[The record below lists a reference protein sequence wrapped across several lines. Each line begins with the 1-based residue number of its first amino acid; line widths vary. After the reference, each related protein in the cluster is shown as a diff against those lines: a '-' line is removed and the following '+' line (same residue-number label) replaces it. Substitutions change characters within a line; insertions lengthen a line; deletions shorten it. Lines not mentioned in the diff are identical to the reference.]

1 MKYFLK
7 FLPIV
12 AVAAALCSCGSS
24 DSDSIAEKVE
34 YIPVKLDRGDNW
46 SFMSPDGKV
55 ILEDE
60 FERTPSL
67 VVDGIFSVYEGNGFS
82 VYAVDDKKPVLVP
95 GCEELKSAG
104 YYSENLIPVVHPKER
119 IQFVDKNGLKKFE
132 LAPFKGKEIVSCEP
146 GFSDGLLRIRNEEGK
161 YGFINAKGEVV
172 IEPKFDIAGEF
183 AEGMAIVGK
192 SVDDNY
198 SYSVID
204 KKGDVKF
211 KFKKG
216 WDPHSPYFKDG
227 VIVVDD
233 DDRMVFV
240 NANGEA
246 EKCPTK
252 VKSVVDYNS
261 EIFVFYDGDHYGVA
275 NRKNNEIVIRAR
287 YDFIFILPDGDLL
300 CKSGNDKYSVR
311 NLENEVLVDLSEY
324 EGVRY
329 INSRF
334 NFVAGEYGEYELLK
348 RDGTPVKDS
357 EFYASSGDL
366 CATYEIESDYFDL
379 NAMAS
384 TIAGLYNGDG
394 IGQYTLGKT
403 PGQLT
408 GLGSAEDYSYK
419 TVIDGDEGS
428 GFRWEYKEK
437 IYFSSSMADYNISY
451 DNNGYFYYNY
461 TRNYYWNTN
470 SHIYSVDVNVSAET
484 TLGKDAV
491 KALAQS
497 FKNKG
502 YTEDVYGDVSGSWK
516 AYLHKGNF
524 AVKITS
530 AKNSGNLL
538 VEGMEYSTDT
548 VSELRRS
555 VSGND
560 SNVEEATEEVVAE
573 EVIAVEEAE

>member
-1 MKYFLK
+1 MKHFLK
-7 FLPIV
+7 FLPVV
-12 AVAAALCSCGSS
+12 AVATVLCSCDSS

-34 YIPVKLDRGDNW
+34 YIPVKLDRDANW

-55 ILEDE
+55 IFEDE
-60 FERTPSL
+60 FENSPSL
-67 VVDGIFSVYEGNGFS
+67 VVDGIFSVYEGDGIS
-82 VYAVDDKKPVLVP
+82 VYAVEDKKPVLVP

-104 YYSENLIPVVHPKER
+104 YYSESLIPVVHPKER

-132 LAPFKGKEIVSCEP
+132 LAPFKGKEIVACEP
-146 GFSDGLLRIRNEEGK
+146 GFSDGLLRIKNEEGK
-161 YGFINAKGEVV
+161 YGFINTKGEVV
-172 IEPKFDIAGEF
+172 IEPKFDVAGDF

-192 SVDDNY
+192 SVDDTY
-198 SYSVID
+198 SCSVID

-211 KFKKG
+211 KLKKG
-216 WDPHSPYFKDG
+216 WDLRSSYFKNG

-240 NANGEA
+240 NTNGEA
-246 EKCPTK
+246 DKCPTK
-252 VKSVVDYNS
+252 VKRVSDYNS

-275 NRKNNEIVIRAR
+275 SRKNNEIVIRAR
-287 YDFIFILPDGDLL
+287 YDYIAILPDGDLL
-300 CKSGNDKYSVR
+300 CESGNDKYSVR
-311 NLENEVLVDLSEY
+311 NLENEELIDLSEY
-324 EGVRY
+324 ERVHY
-329 INSRF
+329 FNSRF

-357 EFYASSGDL
+357 EFYTFSTDL
-366 CATYEIESDYFDL
+366 CATYEIDSDYFDL

-384 TIAGLYNGDG
+384 TIAGLYDGDG

-403 PGQLT
+403 PGQLI
-408 GLGSAEDYSYK
+408 GLGSAEDYSY
-419 TVIDGDEGS
+419 TTIIDGDKGS
-428 GFRWEYKEK
+428 GYRWEYKEK
-437 IYFSSSMADYNISY
+437 IYFSSSMADYNLSY

-461 TRNYYWNTN
+461 TRNYFWNTK

-491 KALAQS
+491 KAVAQS

-502 YTEDVYGDVSGSWK
+502 YTEDVCGEVYGSWK

-530 AKNSGNLL
+530 EKDSGDLL
-538 VEGMEYSTDT
+538 VEGMEYDTDT

-555 VSGND
+555 VNG
-560 SNVEEATEEVVAE
+560 SNSDVVVAE
-573 EVIAVEEAE
+573 

>member
-7 FLPIV
+7 LLPVMAV
-12 AVAAALCSCGSS
+12 AVALCSCDSS
-24 DSDSIAEKVE
+24 NSDSITEKVE
-34 YIPVKLDRGDNW
+34 YIPVKLNRGDNW
-46 SFMSPDGKV
+46 SFMNPDGKV
-55 ILEDE
+55 IFEDE
-60 FERTPSL
+60 FERAPSL
-67 VVDGIFSVYEGNGFS
+67 VIDGIFSVYEGEGFS
-82 VYAVDDKKPVLVP
+82 VYAVDDNKPVLVP
-95 GCEELKSAG
+95 GCEELTSAG
-104 YYSENLIPVVHPKER
+104 CYSENLIPVVHPKER

-132 LAPFKGKEIVSCEP
+132 LAPIKGKEIVACEP
-146 GFSDGLLRIRNEEGK
+146 GFSDGLLRIKNEEDK

-172 IEPKFDIAGEF
+172 IEPNFDIAHDF
-183 AEGMAIVGK
+183 SEGMAIVGK
-192 SVDDNY
+192 SVEGTY

-216 WDPHSPYFKDG
+216 WSPRRLYFKNGD
-227 VIVVDD
+227 IVVED
-233 DDRMVFV
+233 DDRMMFV

-246 EKCPTK
+246 EKCPAK
-252 VKSVVDYNS
+252 VKSVGDYNS

-275 NRKNNEIVIRAR
+275 NRKNNEIMIRAR
-287 YDFIFILPDGDLL
+287 YDFIQILPDGDLL

-311 NLENEVLVDLSEY
+311 NLENEELVDLSEY
-324 EGVRY
+324 EGVGY
-329 INSRF
+329 VNSRF

-357 EFYASSGDL
+357 EFYDCDTDL
-366 CATYEIESDYFDL
+366 CATYEIKSDYFDL

-384 TIAGLYNGDG
+384 TIAGLYDGDG

-403 PGQLT
+403 PGQLI

-419 TVIDGDEGS
+419 TIIDGGEGS
-428 GFRWEYKEK
+428 GYRWEYKEK
-437 IYFSSSMADYNISY
+437 IYFSSSMADYNLSY

-502 YTEDVYGDVSGSWK
+502 YTEDVCGDAYGSWK

-530 AKNSGNLL
+530 EKNSGTLL
-538 VEGMEYSTDT
+538 VEGMEYNTDT

-555 VSGND
+555 VSGSGSD
-560 SNVEEATEEVVAE
+560 AVVEEVVAE
-573 EVIAVEEAE
+573 EAIAEEVVAK